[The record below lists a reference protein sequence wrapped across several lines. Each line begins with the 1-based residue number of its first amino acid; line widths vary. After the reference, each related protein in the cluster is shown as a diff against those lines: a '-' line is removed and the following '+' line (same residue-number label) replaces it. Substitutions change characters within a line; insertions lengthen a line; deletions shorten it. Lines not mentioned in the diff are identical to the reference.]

1 MRVRVHGGVPLRGK
15 VALPI
20 DPAVAQRAI
29 AVAAL
34 CSHPTRIDERIAG
47 NGPLSMLHMLQALGV
62 SIEHEAESMRIAGV
76 GRTGLAAPKGALD
89 AGTSPLAFA
98 IAVGLLSAQRFGTR
112 VLLETTAASPA
123 PAIAAALRARGA
135 MIAEGNVQAPGAH
148 GRKRTSLAVAPLVD
162 DEALR
167 ALEHV
172 LPVPNELVKTA
183 LLFSGLYAAGETNI
197 GEPLLSADHTERWL
211 TAAGV
216 PVRRLGPMA
225 GLDPAEW
232 SGELA
237 FASAPLNARG
247 ERVLKLP
254 GDTALAS
261 MVACVASVVPGSSVL
276 LENVGW
282 NATRT
287 GVLDALRLS
296 GARIH
301 ATSLG
306 DGKGHEPVAEARIEP
321 ARLRGG
327 PIDGELLV
335 RAGSAAPLLSIIGVC
350 SARGGS
356 LHDAAFCPELQPS
369 PWASIASTLQAF
381 GANARPL
388 ADQSMRIAPAT
399 SLVPAHYDA
408 LGSPAL
414 AMLALAL
421 ALIADGQSVLEGM
434 PVLDDQWPGL
444 LGVLTQLGARIE
456 VET

>member
-1 MRVRVHGGVPLRGK
+1 MRVRVHGGVPLRGRA
-15 VALPI
+15 ALPV
-20 DPAVAQRAI
+20 DPAVAQRAL

-34 CSHPTRIDERIAG
+34 CSHPTRIDERIEG
-47 NGPLSMLHMLQALGV
+47 SGPLSMLQVLRSLGV
-62 SIEHEAESMRIAGV
+62 SIEHEVESTRIAGV
-76 GRTGLAAPKGALD
+76 GRTGLTAPAGALD

-98 IAVGLLSAQRFGTR
+98 ITVGLLSAQRFGTR
-112 VLLETTAASPA
+112 VLLETTAESPA

-167 ALEHV
+167 SLEHV

-216 PVRRLGPMA
+216 PVRRLGSMA
-225 GLDPAEW
+225 GIDPAEW
-232 SGELA
+232 TGELA
-237 FASAPLNARG
+237 FASAPLNARD

-261 MVACVASVVPGSSVL
+261 LLACVASLVPGSSVL

-282 NATRT
+282 NATRI
-287 GVLDALRLS
+287 GVLEALRLS
-296 GARIH
+296 GARIQ
-301 ATSLG
+301 ATSHG
-306 DGKGHEPVAEARIEP
+306 DGAGHEPVAEARIEP

-335 RAGSAAPLLSIIGVC
+335 RAGSAAPLLAMLGAC

-356 LHDAAFCPELQPS
+356 LHDAAFCPELQPA
-369 PWASIASTLQAF
+369 PWPLIAGALRAF
-381 GANARPL
+381 GANARHH
-388 ADQSMRIAPAT
+388 ADQSLRIEPAAALAPG
-399 SLVPAHYDA
+399 HCDA

-414 AMLALAL
+414 GLLALAL
-421 ALIADGQSVLEGM
+421 ALVADGQSVLEGM
-434 PVLDDQWPGL
+434 PALDDQWPGL

>member
-1 MRVRVHGGVPLRGK
+1 MRVRVHGGLPLRGK
-15 VALPI
+15 AALPV

-34 CSHPTRIDERIAG
+34 CSHPTRIDEHIAG
-47 NGPLSMLHMLQALGV
+47 SDPLSMVHVLRALGV
-62 SIEHEAESMRIAGV
+62 SIEHEAASTRITGV
-76 GRTGLAAPKGALD
+76 GRTGLTAPKGALD
-89 AGTSPLAFA
+89 AGTSSLAFA
-98 IAVGLLSAQRFGTR
+98 ITVGLLSAQRFGTR
-112 VLLETTAASPA
+112 VLLETTAESPA

-148 GRKRTSLAVAPLVD
+148 GRKRTSLSVAPLVD
-162 DEALR
+162 DETLR
-167 ALEHV
+167 PLEHV
-172 LPVPNELVKTA
+172 LQAPNELVKTA
-183 LLFSGLYAAGETNI
+183 LLFSGLYAAGETNV

-216 PVRRLGPMA
+216 PVRRLGSIA
-225 GLDPAEW
+225 GIDPAEW

-261 MVACVASVVPGSSVL
+261 LIACVASVVPGSSVL

-287 GVLDALRLS
+287 GALDALRLS
-296 GARIH
+296 GARIS
-301 ATSLG
+301 ATSHG
-306 DGKGHEPVAEARIEP
+306 DGAGHEPVAEARIEP

-327 PIDGELLV
+327 PIDGEVLV
-335 RAGSAAPLLSIIGVC
+335 RAGSAAPLVAIIGAC

-369 PWASIASTLQAF
+369 PWSLIAGVLQAF
-381 GANARPL
+381 GAGAHEL
-388 ADQSMRIAPAT
+388 ADRSLRIDPAT
-399 SLVPAHYDA
+399 ALTPAQCDA

-414 AMLALAL
+414 GLLALAL
-421 ALIADGQSVLEGM
+421 ALIADGPSVLEGM
-434 PVLDDQWPGL
+434 PALDDQWPGL